1 MPSDGQP
8 APGTGRGGRPGRPR
22 LARST
27 GSAPTGLRVFVDQ
40 AVEDGSSADPSVS
53 RPVTVALGACSSSGT
68 LCYAPVRPGRAVVHL
83 VFDQNGAK
91 V

>member
-1 MPSDGQP
+1 MGSPRLAQAG
-8 APGTGRGGRPGRPR
+8 AVGRRPR

-27 GSAPTGLRVFVDQ
+27 GSAPAGSRVFVDQ
-40 AVEDGSSADPSVS
+40 AVEDGSSADPFGVEAGHGGAGSVQF
-53 RPVTVALGACSSSGT
+53 VGHALR
-68 LCYAPVRPGRAVVHL
+68 YAPVRPGRAVVHL